1 MDDAGVRRT
10 VRTKGCRRMPDECN
24 SRDRWRRRSSSRLSL
39 KGVVAAA
46 ATGLLRG
53 PLRFRPLRGPAAP
66 PCTSLDLAR
75 STRSRQ
81 ARNASNA
88 EKTLGV
94 QAGQLVAQKR
104 IRVQAYSGA
113 ASPCLLLCA
122 GKSVPRFSQ
131 QGQTINVRAVNA
143 RALAGA
149 RVPAGR
155 PLHCP
160 LVRTFLNSLL

>member
-1 MDDAGVRRT
+1 
-10 VRTKGCRRMPDECN
+10 MPDDCG
-24 SRDRWRRRSSSRLSL
+24 SRIGGVESNSSRLNL

-81 ARNASNA
+81 PRKREECKEDLADEAARLIP
-88 EKTLGV
+88 K
-94 QAGQLVAQKR
+94 KR
-104 IRVQAYSGA
+104 ICARAYSGA
-113 ASPCLLLCA
+113 ASPYLLLCA
-122 GKSVPRFSQ
+122 DKSVPRFSQ

-149 RVPAGR
+149 RVPSGR

-160 LVRTFLNSLL
+160 LLRTFLDSLL